1 MSDLKADFEAAAALV
16 KTFTKN
22 PVRISSLYASRRPT
36 DPFFSHFSVRPAD
49 QRREARPVRL
59 LQAGHCGRQ
68 TTPAPGMFDLT
79 GKAKWN
85 AWNAKKGVST
95 EDAMKAYIAEVEKQ
109 KAVYA

>member
-1 MSDLKADFEAAAALV
+1 MSDLKTEFEAAAALV
-16 KTFTKN
+16 KTFTKSPTN
-22 PVRISSLYASRRPT
+22 DEKLALYAYYK
-36 DPFFSHFSVRPAD
+36 
-49 QRREARPVRL
+49 
-59 LQAGHCGRQ
+59 QATVGDN

-85 AWNAKKGVST
+85 AWNAKKGLSS

>member
-22 PVRISSLYASRRPT
+22 PTNDEKLALYAYYK
-36 DPFFSHFSVRPAD
+36 
-49 QRREARPVRL
+49 
-59 LQAGHCGRQ
+59 QATVGDN

-95 EDAMKAYIAEVEKQ
+95 EDAMKAYIAEVEKR